1 MVRWNASRR
10 WRNLIICAELVILV
24 GAALWLARLQSGG
37 PLLVRARLQDDR
49 AAVFYLPPATK
60 GERGV
65 ARLAKRPPVAILV
78 SGLGAGPSAMASL
91 GRRLARNGYAAL
103 AIGIPL
109 ADFAAPGTAVSREI
123 AAAVAYAQ
131 SSPAVDGSSIL
142 LIGHSAGAGAA
153 MEYACEG
160 HKLRGAAFVS
170 GGCHLEGAARPPN
183 ALFLFTSRDPAD
195 FRGSCYAVFEHLSG
209 AAHPRLAET
218 YGDFQAGTAVSEI
231 EIGGE
236 SHVSI
241 IGSERAAGYLIGWLD
256 RILGIERTKPV
267 ELADPEGFAADLVL
281 ASILGLVLT
290 LYYSWLR
297 ARGAKP
303 T

>member
-1 MVRWNASRR
+1 
-10 WRNLIICAELVILV
+10 
-24 GAALWLARLQSGG
+24 
-37 PLLVRARLQDDR
+37 
-49 AAVFYLPPATK
+49 
-60 GERGV
+60 
-65 ARLAKRPPVAILV
+65 
-78 SGLGAGPSAMASL
+78 
-91 GRRLARNGYAAL
+91 
-103 AIGIPL
+103 
-109 ADFAAPGTAVSREI
+109 
-123 AAAVAYAQ
+123 
-131 SSPAVDGSSIL
+131 
-142 LIGHSAGAGAA
+142 
-153 MEYACEG
+153 
-160 HKLRGAAFVS
+160 
-170 GGCHLEGAARPPN
+170 
-183 ALFLFTSRDPAD
+183 
-195 FRGSCYAVFEHLSG
+195 
-209 AAHPRLAET
+209 LAET